1 MLACLFEN
9 STKFT
14 QPLILETYSKP
25 LYLAHMFRALVNV
38 VGAIIAGETG
48 STLAFE
54 VGKVIEALP
63 AVLAPI
69 WRLRAKW
76 DLCLAVLALK
86 LRFNL
91 RG

>member
-1 MLACLFEN
+1 MYR
-9 STKFT
+9 THVT
-14 QPLILETYSKP
+14 D
-25 LYLAHMFRALVNV
+25 LAHMFRALINV
-38 VGAIIAGETG
+38 DGAIIAGETG
-48 STLAFE
+48 STLAFK
-54 VGKVIEALP
+54 VGKVIHAVS

-69 WRLRAKW
+69 WRLGAKW